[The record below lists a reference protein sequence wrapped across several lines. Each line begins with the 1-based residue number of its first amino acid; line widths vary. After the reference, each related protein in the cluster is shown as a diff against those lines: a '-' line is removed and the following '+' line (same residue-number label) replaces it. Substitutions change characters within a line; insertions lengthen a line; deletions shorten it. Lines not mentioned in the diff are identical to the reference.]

1 MNFLNLCVTMP
12 NIGAFIFY
20 MIFVILMPIFLLV
33 IKQENLIL
41 TYLPLLVPL
50 AIIVHQGGKDRVF
63 QNLYPLINENKVG
76 IVSKYI
82 INSIALVAILYLM
95 SELNQINQIYAV
107 VIAVVNILLIYIYS
121 PVVIPLVMRKSD
133 TLAKEKGISTKYNW
147 HQYTAGFLMLISLVI
162 IQIIVNIALTKFLL

>member
-82 INSIALVAILYLM
+82 INAIALVAILYSM

-107 VIAVVNILLIYIYS
+107 VITIVNILLIYIYS
-121 PVVIPLVMRKSD
+121 PLLIPFVMKKSD
-133 TLAKEKGISTKYNW
+133 KLAKNQRISIKYNW
-147 HQYTAGFLMLISLVI
+147 HQYTAGFLMLISIVV
-162 IQIIVNIALTKFLL
+162 IQIILNIIFTKLLL